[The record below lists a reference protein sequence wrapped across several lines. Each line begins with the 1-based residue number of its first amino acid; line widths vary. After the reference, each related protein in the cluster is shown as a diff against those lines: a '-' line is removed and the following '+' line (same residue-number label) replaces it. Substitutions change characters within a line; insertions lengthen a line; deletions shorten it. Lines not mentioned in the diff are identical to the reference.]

1 MSLTIRILWI
11 KKVPPINGFTLPKDF
26 KVSKDLKN
34 DVQKDEYEEAVLEG
48 YAALAC
54 VLQQNGFKIRFM
66 EKGIFIKEL
75 ETMNTAALKNLDLIV
90 YGNWP
95 YKCNNLAETYQNL
108 ENLSVME
115 LKFSLLLVMFFLLPI
130 NTGKTIIFCLI
141 INKISLLV
149 KKKPTSNNTDS
160 YVQFHCN

>member
-1 MSLTIRILWI
+1 MKNLRILWI
-11 KKVPPINGFTLPKDF
+11 KKVPSTNSFSLPKDF

-54 VLQQNGFKIRFM
+54 VLQQNGFQIRFM
-66 EKGIFIKEL
+66 EEDIFIKEL

-108 ENLSVME
+108 ENLSVHE
-115 LKFSLLLVMFFLLPI
+115 IENFPSPSDVLFVA
-130 NTGKTIIFCLI
+130 
-141 INKISLLV
+141 NK
-149 KKKPTSNNTDS
+149 
-160 YVQFHCN
+160 HR